1 MLTSHTG
8 LTIGWLCT
16 ILSLAQVQSCTPLQ
30 TELNASIP
38 AAKPELYKNYNEASK
53 WLNPALLVCS
63 PNEVTLVVPSITK
76 DRRVVAKTD
85 LRRTLVAL
93 PVVAWPYGR
102 VIAVQ
107 ECSISTGEDALIQN
121 IDDVLAIV
129 KDLGLKI
136 ERWPP

>member
-1 MLTSHTG
+1 MLKSPTG
-8 LTIGWLCT
+8 WDIVWLCA
-16 ILSLAQVQSCTPLQ
+16 ISALAQMQSCTRSP
-30 TELNASIP
+30 TELNASISP
-38 AAKPELYKNYNEASK
+38 ARPELYKNYNEASK

-63 PNEVTLVVPSITK
+63 PSEVTLVVPSITK

-107 ECSISTGEDALIQN
+107 ECSLSTAEDAQMRN
-121 IDDVLAIV
+121 INAV
-129 KDLGLKI
+129 
-136 ERWPP
+136 